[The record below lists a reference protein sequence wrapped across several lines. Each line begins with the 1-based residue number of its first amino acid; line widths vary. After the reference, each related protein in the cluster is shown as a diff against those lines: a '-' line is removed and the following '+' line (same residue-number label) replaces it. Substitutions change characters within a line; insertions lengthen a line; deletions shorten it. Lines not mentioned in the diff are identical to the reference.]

1 MSENYVLE
9 MKDITKRF
17 PGVLALDKVRLSVR
31 KGTVHALMGE
41 NGAGKSTLMKVLLGL
56 YKADAGTIVFKGQE
70 VSFSGPSDAL
80 KHGIAMIH
88 QELANMPERTVA
100 ENMFLGREMTGKG
113 RIFIRERTMEK
124 ESLKIFRKLNIEI
137 DPKAKMKEL
146 TVAQQQLCE
155 IAKAVSCDADLIIM
169 DEPTSSIMEDD
180 AENLFRIIRE
190 LLEKEITVIYISHK
204 MDEIFKISDD
214 ITVFR
219 DGTYVDTKRAESL
232 NQNTL
237 ISMMVGREITDFYQ
251 KKEVQIGET
260 VLKVEGLSSGKIF
273 RDISF
278 ELRRG
283 EILGFAGLVGAGR
296 TEIMETIFGIRK
308 KTKGDI
314 FVHGRQ
320 AIIHSPKDAIR
331 HNIGFLTEDRKAS
344 GCFLSLSVNRNTYIA
359 SIDKYSR
366 LGIVSRKKTSRAA
379 EEMRKT
385 LSIKIPGIEQL
396 MENLSGGNQQK
407 VLIGRW
413 LLIEPQ
419 ILIVDEPTRG
429 IDVGSKTVIHRL
441 LSELAAKGT
450 SIILISSEMPEVIG
464 MSDRIIV
471 LHEGEMTGIL
481 EKKEFDQ
488 ERIMALSSGISSTEE
503 DRYVK

>member
-1 MSENYVLE
+1 M
-9 MKDITKRF
+9 
-17 PGVLALDKVRLSVR
+17 
-31 KGTVHALMGE
+31 
-41 NGAGKSTLMKVLLGL
+41 
-56 YKADAGTIVFKGQE
+56 
-70 VSFSGPSDAL
+70 
-80 KHGIAMIH
+80 
-88 QELANMPERTVA
+88 
-100 ENMFLGREMTGKG
+100 
-113 RIFIRERTMEK
+113 
-124 ESLKIFRKLNIEI
+124 
-137 DPKAKMKEL
+137 
-146 TVAQQQLCE
+146 
-155 IAKAVSCDADLIIM
+155 
-169 DEPTSSIMEDD
+169 
-180 AENLFRIIRE
+180 
-190 LLEKEITVIYISHK
+190 
-204 MDEIFKISDD
+204 
-214 ITVFR
+214 
-219 DGTYVDTKRAESL
+219 
-232 NQNTL
+232 
-237 ISMMVGREITDFYQ
+237 
-251 KKEVQIGET
+251 
-260 VLKVEGLSSGKIF
+260 
-273 RDISF
+273 
-278 ELRRG
+278 
-283 EILGFAGLVGAGR
+283 GAGR

-308 KTKGDI
+308 KTKGNI

-481 EKKEFDQ
+481 EKREFDQ
-488 ERIMALSSGISSTEE
+488 ERIMALSSGITSTEE